1 MSKTI
6 IASRLRSK
14 LFHGDPKLEAAAV
27 SDPAH
32 VLPGATGQ
40 HVGKIQLA
48 LILLDAAVIADGELD
63 SLTSGDSTARAV
75 LAFKRKR
82 NIVNRSYQ
90 THADNIVGK
99 MTMASLDGEMVK
111 KEPLASEPTRI
122 FVNYPRPRRAYVRE
136 AFAPRVGIQQVL
148 GFQGGPL
155 LNVAAH
161 SPSVPRLELRVNQL
175 GSITV
180 TNGVGKRM
188 MCRFTDI
195 GFIFDPTKPEKTQ
208 LGVVTISQNR
218 QVFHVRAMAPGR
230 TDILIRGPTGPTTVG
245 GILSVVPDVLIEVH
259 TFFHFLDGPKG
270 IKTTRTPGDL
280 NGILKAMNDIYRDQA
295 SITFVNAGVNPS
307 LNIPGLGGGL
317 AAVRTNP
324 DKGHTD
330 DTEAITARKSDVLF
344 NVFLV
349 GSFFDLP
356 TLDSNPS
363 YLALTSKPPNGAKPL
378 RCCLCRDPQQGDPPG
393 VDVGETLAHE
403 AGHALGEEDDL
414 HNPFSLMYRSAAG
427 QVDTEIDHPMAQRMW
442 KSIESFPP

>member
-6 IASRLRSK
+6 ISGRLRSK
-14 LFHGDPKLEAAAV
+14 LFHGDPKLEAGAV

-32 VLPGATGQ
+32 VLPGASGP

-48 LILLDAAVIADGELD
+48 LILLDAAVIADSELD
-63 SLTSGDSTARAV
+63 SLTYGDSTARAV
-75 LAFKRKR
+75 LAYKRKR

-90 THADNIVGK
+90 TQADNIVGK

-122 FVNYPRPRRAYVRE
+122 FVNYPRPRRAYRRE

-180 TNGVGKRM
+180 TDGQGKRI
-188 MCRFTDI
+188 MCHDAI
-195 GFIFDPTKPEKTQ
+195 AFIFDPTKPENSQ
-208 LGVVTISQNR
+208 SGVVTVTEKK
-218 QVFHVRAMAPGR
+218 QVFHVRARTPGR
-230 TDILIRGPTGPTTVG
+230 AHIWIRGPTGPSTLG

-280 NGILKAMNDIYRDQA
+280 DGILKTMNDIYRDQA
-295 SITFVNAGVNPS
+295 SITFVRSGVNPS
-307 LNIPGLGGGL
+307 LSIPGLGGGMPT
-317 AAVRTNP
+317 VRVSVQ
-324 DKGHTD
+324 GHTH
-330 DTEAITARKSDVLF
+330 DTRAITARKGDVLF
-344 NVFLV
+344 NVFFV
-349 GSFFDLP
+349 GTFFDNDDLN
-356 TLDSNPS
+356 SNPS
-363 YLALTSKPPNGAKPL
+363 YLALTSKPPNDAKPL
-378 RCCLCRDPQQGDPPG
+378 RCCLCRDPQQGDPP

-403 AGHALGEEDDL
+403 AGHALGEDDD
-414 HNPFSLMYRSAAG
+414 FADRDSLMYWAAIG
-427 QVDTEIDHPMAQRMW
+427 QTDTVIDHSMAQRMW
-442 KSIESFPP
+442 KSIASFPP